1 MVINKDAAAER
12 NLTED
17 SPFEK
22 KLAALKGL
30 TFGVSTPGSLTYNM
44 GLYYILR
51 AGLKPQ
57 EDAKVVGTGTGT
69 AALAAMS
76 NKIANASMFP
86 SPTADEAVARGF
98 AIWLINNTRGQD
110 PDLKEFL
117 HAVIYVRPDYLSE
130 HTDLCKRL
138 VAALVK
144 SGAWIRSQPV
154 DVVAKSIRPFFASLD
169 EHVFASAVG
178 NVREAVIRDGRMTA
192 VASDAYQKVL
202 LMTGHLKAPVPFD
215 AVFTNKYLPA

>member
-1 MVINKDAAAER
+1 MPPPSADVA
-12 NLTED
+12 ED
-17 SPFEK
+17 SPFEA
-22 KLAALKGL
+22 KLKALKGL

-98 AIWLINNTRGQD
+98 AVWLINNTRGQD

-117 HAVIYVRPDYLSE
+117 HAVVYVRPDYLGE
-130 HTDLCKRL
+130 NTDLCKRM

-144 SGAWIRSQPV
+144 SSAWIRAQPV
-154 DVVAKSIRPFFASLD
+154 DEVARSIRPFFTSLD
-169 EHVFASAVG
+169 EKVFTSAVG
-178 NVREAVIRDGRMTA
+178 NVREAVIPDGKMTA
-192 VASDAYQKVL
+192 AASEAYQKVL
-202 LMTGHLKAPVPFD
+202 LMTGHLKSPVAFD
-215 AVFTNKYLPA
+215 AVFTNKYLPG